1 MPETKLKPCPFCGGM
16 GVLNN
21 EKNRT
26 VSFVKCLSCGAET
39 GLVRASAEYCS
50 DDKVIEAW
58 NRRAENE
65 TDVEAE
71 PVKHGE
77 WKHYPGMNSKC
88 SGCGRYFPVEEFESR
103 PFDINYC
110 PNCGAKMDGGDIGT

>member
-21 EKNRT
+21 EKNRI

-39 GLVRASAEYCS
+39 GLVRLSAEYCS
-50 DDKVIEAW
+50 DDKAIEAW

-65 TDVEAE
+65 TD
-71 PVKHGE
+71 
-77 WKHYPGMNSKC
+77 
-88 SGCGRYFPVEEFESR
+88 
-103 PFDINYC
+103 
-110 PNCGAKMDGGDIGT
+110 